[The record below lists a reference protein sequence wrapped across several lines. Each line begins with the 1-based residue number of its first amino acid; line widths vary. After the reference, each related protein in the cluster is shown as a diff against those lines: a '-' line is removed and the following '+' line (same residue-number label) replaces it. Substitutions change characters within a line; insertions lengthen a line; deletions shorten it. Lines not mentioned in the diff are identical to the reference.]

1 MGVGHIMEK
10 KEFNIRK
17 IHQRTKNQGKAA
29 MNLLEKFK
37 QIIDG
42 TIIMKTKKGVVK
54 RAIRRINK

>member
-1 MGVGHIMEK
+1 MEK